1 MKAHSLAGGTEA
13 PVPIFT
19 LPKPFRLL
27 PWRAICFI
35 GEMMEYFLSIGKHG
49 KDDWRRMPEQE
60 HVDHADGHM
69 ALYDAGDDSEDHLA
83 HAACRLLMAL
93 EQREHERARNHN
105 RNHPR

>member
-1 MKAHSLAGGTEA
+1 MNDHSLARGTEA
-13 PVPIFT
+13 PIPTFT
-19 LPKPFRLL
+19 IGKPFRLL
-27 PWRAICFI
+27 PWRALKSI